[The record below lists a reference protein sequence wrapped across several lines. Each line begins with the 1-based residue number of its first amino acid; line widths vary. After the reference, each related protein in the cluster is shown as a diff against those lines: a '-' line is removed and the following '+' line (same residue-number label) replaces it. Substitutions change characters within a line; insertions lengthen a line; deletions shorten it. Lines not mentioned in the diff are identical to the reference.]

1 MVRSQQD
8 HQEHRMETKNMRSK
22 LLIASICA
30 GLLAGSG
37 IAAARI
43 VDNPPGSG
51 FQTQMIQEGLE
62 GVRAYAY
69 ILVPAVPRHK
79 VVRHHRR

>member
-1 MVRSQQD
+1 
-8 HQEHRMETKNMRSK
+8 MRSK
-22 LLIASICA
+22 LLIASIFA
-30 GLLAGSG
+30 GLLADSG
-37 IAAARI
+37 IAATRRI
-43 VDNPPGSG
+43 DIPPGST

-69 ILVPAVPRHK
+69 IPVPTVRHK

>member
-1 MVRSQQD
+1 MG
-8 HQEHRMETKNMRSK
+8 TKNMRSK
-22 LLIASICA
+22 LLIASIFA

-62 GVRAYAY
+62 GVRARAYAF
-69 ILVPAVPRHK
+69 IPVPAVTRHK